1 MYSEASPFTFIILYR
16 KAVMAPRKF
25 FALLRARALTA
36 VIILALL
43 AVAPLSLS
51 GLRSELISALSPG
64 AMLANVDDSFE
75 PVSEEAEAAPP
86 DSGDKP
92 GLFKRIVTSPVR
104 LMSRLFRSRDKK
116 DQNVAAS
123 APARESRQSKA
134 APGIRPGDGMG
145 SEVAREDPA
154 APDAPAA
161 GPVPVPVTPTEA
173 VLAAA
178 ERTAATLFDQ
188 AVEYHQKGRFDQAI
202 DKLGSVLLIKPDFA
216 EAHNLMGVCL
226 DQKGQFNLAQA
237 EYQKAIKIET
247 ANPRFLNNLG
257 YSYYLAG
264 DNKNA
269 VRWFKKA
276 LRVTPGDRRLHN
288 NIGLAYGHKG
298 DYQKAL
304 EHFTASVGPV
314 GAHLNLGYVF
324 NQQGRYED
332 AIREYETALRLQ
344 PQSLAALSGLIP
356 LYERTGRLREAAYAS
371 EMHRKLSAAAQQKE

>member
-1 MYSEASPFTFIILYR
+1 
-16 KAVMAPRKF
+16 MAPRKF
-25 FALLRARALTA
+25 FTLLRERTLTA

-43 AVAPLSLS
+43 AVAAFSLP
-51 GLRSELISALSPG
+51 GLRSELLSALSPQATV
-64 AMLANVDDSFE
+64 AMMDGSFE
-75 PVSEEAEAAPP
+75 PVTEEPDAAPP

-104 LMSRLFRSRDKK
+104 LMSRLFRSRDRK

-123 APARESRQSKA
+123 TPAKEKRQSKS

-145 SEVAREDPA
+145 SEVAREDLS
-154 APDAPAA
+154 APDAAA
-161 GPVPVPVTPTEA
+161 AKAVPVTPTEA

-178 ERTAATLFDQ
+178 ERTAAAMFDQ
-188 AVEYHQKGRFDQAI
+188 AVEFHQKGMLDQAI
-202 DKLGSVLLIKPDFA
+202 DKLGSVLLTRPDFA

-226 DQKGQFNLAQA
+226 DQKGQFGLAQA
-237 EYQKAIKIET
+237 EYQKAIKIES

-264 DNKNA
+264 DNNNA
-269 VRWFKKA
+269 IRWFKKA
-276 LRVTPGDRRLHN
+276 LKVTPDDRRLHN
-288 NIGLAYGHKG
+288 NLGLAYGHKG
-298 DYQKAL
+298 DYQKSL